1 MQPILH
7 DMQSLLLT
15 IENKAKEFIQAEYN
29 VALET
34 IDLVPTKKEFE
45 GDITLVAF
53 SMLRSV
59 KANPQELCNQ
69 LGTALCSSIEDLTS
83 FNVVKGFLNLSISDS
98 YLLGEFETLFETP
111 NFGSH
116 PSTGRTIMVE
126 YSSPNTNKPL
136 HLGHIRNN
144 VLGYSVAQILKAAGN
159 EVIKTQIINDRGIHI
174 CKSMVAW
181 QRFGDNET
189 PETSGLKGD
198 HLVGKYYVVFD
209 QKYREEQGVLIEK
222 GMSKEEAATEAP
234 IFKKAQELLRLWE
247 SGDQEVIRLWE
258 TMNGWVYEGFNQ
270 TYKDLGVDFDHL
282 YYESD
287 TYLLGR
293 DIIEEG
299 LEKSVFFKKEDGSVW
314 ADLTDE
320 GLDEKLV
327 LRKDGT
333 AVYMTQDLGTAV
345 QRVKDHPS
353 IDGMVY
359 TVGNEQDYHFKVL
372 FLLLKRLGYH
382 WADHLFHL
390 SYGMVDLPTGKMK
403 SREGKVVDADDLMQE
418 MAETAEKISSELG
431 KLDGFTTEEKSELY
445 YKIGLGALKYFILK
459 VDPKKRILFDP
470 EASVD
475 FQGNTGPFIQYT
487 HARIQSILR
496 KVESSDFKLTV
507 ESVQLHE
514 KERELMLL
522 LMNYPSV
529 IRSAAEAYSPALV
542 ANYIYDLVKAFNS
555 FYQQVTILA
564 EEDLDKRNL
573 RLQLCSKIAEVIGHG
588 SALLGIEV
596 PDRM

>member
-98 YLLGEFETLFETP
+98 YLLGEFESLFETP
-111 NFGSH
+111 DFGSH

-181 QRFGDNET
+181 RRFGDNET

-209 QKYREEQGVLIEK
+209 QKYREEQEVLVEQ
-222 GMSKEEAATEAP
+222 GMSKEEAAAEAP
-234 IFKKAQELLRLWE
+234 IFKEAQELLRLWE
-247 SGDQEVIRLWE
+247 SGDMQVIRLWE

-327 LRKDGT
+327 LRRDGT

-372 FLLLKRLGYH
+372 FILLKRLGYH

-431 KLDGFTTEEKSELY
+431 KLDGFTKEEKSELY
-445 YKIGLGALKYFILK
+445 HKIGLGALKYFILK

-496 KVESSDFKLTV
+496 KVESSDFKLTI
-507 ESVQLHE
+507 ESIQLHE

-564 EEDLDKRNL
+564 EEDLNKRNL
-573 RLQLCSKIAEVIGHG
+573 RLQLCSKIAEVIAHG

>member
-1 MQPILH
+1 
-7 DMQSLLLT
+7 MQSLLLT

-234 IFKKAQELLRLWE
+234 IFKEAQELLRLWE

-327 LRKDGT
+327 LRRDGT

-431 KLDGFTTEEKSELY
+431 KLDGFTEEEKSELY
-445 YKIGLGALKYFILK
+445 HKIGLGALKYFILK

>member
-1 MQPILH
+1 LQPILH

-15 IENKAKEFIQAEYN
+15 IENKAKELIQAEYN
-29 VALET
+29 VVLET

-45 GDITLVAF
+45 GEITLVAF

-59 KANPQELCNQ
+59 KANPQDLCNQ
-69 LGTALCSSIEDLTS
+69 LGAALCSSIEDLTA

-98 YLLGEFETLFETP
+98 YLLGEFEAIFETP

-181 QRFGDNET
+181 QRFGNNET

-209 QKYREEQGVLIEK
+209 QKHREEQDTLVEQ

-234 IFKKAQELLRLWE
+234 IFKEAQELLRLWE

-258 TMNGWVYEGFNQ
+258 TMNGWVYKGFNQ

-327 LRKDGT
+327 LRRDGT

-345 QRVKDHPS
+345 QRVKDHSS

-431 KLDGFTTEEKSELY
+431 KLDGFTKEEKSELY
-445 YKIGLGALKYFILK
+445 HKIGLGALKYFILK

-496 KVESSDFKLTV
+496 KVESSDFKLTI

-514 KERELMLL
+514 KERDLMLL

-529 IRSAAEAYSPALV
+529 IRSAAEGYSPALV

-573 RLQLCSKIAEVIGHG
+573 RLQLCSKIAEVIAHG

>member
-1 MQPILH
+1 
-7 DMQSLLLT
+7 
-15 IENKAKEFIQAEYN
+15 
-29 VALET
+29 V
-34 IDLVPTKKEFE
+34 
-45 GDITLVAF
+45 F
-53 SMLRSV
+53 S
-59 KANPQELCNQ
+59 
-69 LGTALCSSIEDLTS
+69 T
-83 FNVVKGFLNLSISDS
+83 
-98 YLLGEFETLFETP
+98 
-111 NFGSH
+111 
-116 PSTGRTIMVE
+116 
-126 YSSPNTNKPL
+126 
-136 HLGHIRNN
+136 
-144 VLGYSVAQILKAAGN
+144 
-159 EVIKTQIINDRGIHI
+159 
-174 CKSMVAW
+174 
-181 QRFGDNET
+181 
-189 PETSGLKGD
+189 
-198 HLVGKYYVVFD
+198 
-209 QKYREEQGVLIEK
+209 
-222 GMSKEEAATEAP
+222 
-234 IFKKAQELLRLWE
+234 
-247 SGDQEVIRLWE
+247 
-258 TMNGWVYEGFNQ
+258 
-270 TYKDLGVDFDHL
+270 
-282 YYESD
+282 
-287 TYLLGR
+287 
-293 DIIEEG
+293 
-299 LEKSVFFKKEDGSVW
+299 KEDGSVW

-327 LRKDGT
+327 LRRDGT

-431 KLDGFTTEEKSELY
+431 KLDGFTREEKSELY
-445 YKIGLGALKYFILK
+445 HKIGLGALKYFILK

-496 KVESSDFKLTV
+496 KVESSDYKLTI
-507 ESVQLHE
+507 ENIELHE

-529 IRSAAEAYSPALV
+529 VRSAAEAYSPALV

-573 RLQLCSKIAEVIGHG
+573 RLQLCSKIAEVIAHG